1 MDIELDCFCYC
12 RSLVRRL
19 LIDLCGFICRR
30 PYEGLYLRS
39 EAYYLQ
45 QERDRSDI
53 FPSTKTV
60 ASLKLPDYD
69 SGKLVTQYSHEHA
82 TFSTAVSANR
92 SPVIDFSATIG
103 TPGIAFG
110 AESSYATESH
120 KFLKYNAG
128 VSMTKPN
135 SGASVIL

>member
-1 MDIELDCFCYC
+1 MIT
-12 RSLVRRL
+12 
-19 LIDLCGFICRR
+19 
-30 PYEGLYLRS
+30 
-39 EAYYLQ
+39 
-45 QERDRSDI
+45 DI

-82 TFSTAVSANR
+82 TFSTAVSANH

-128 VSMTKPN
+128 TIADKGDSLRFHICTIWTSSTEELSLEKLAESFQPMRTHLLLAVPIWL
-135 SGASVIL
+135 ILTHS